1 MKRPFKHPLSPT
13 KNRCLWGI
21 FMSCALLSQGTRV
34 CHPIGVLPLCEGAA
48 VSLTPV
54 IRKHLLCTNRMP
66 ENWQT
71 DRRLPP
77 QMSLSKQCE
86 LRPYTWKSY
95 TQSRAGSALAE
106 IALRLTKSQ
115 FITADSV
122 SPSAHENDVCCSAA
136 TKTNRSSI
144 SKHNGCTVRNLTK
157 ANYFISSN
165 LSFSTVKSLQS
176 LALLNNLQN

>member
-1 MKRPFKHPLSPT
+1 MASTPHSHYNFMKRPFKHPLSPT

-71 DRRLPP
+71 DQRLPP

-86 LRPYTWKSY
+86 LRQYTWKSY
-95 TQSRAGSALAE
+95 TQRAEQGLHLQRSLWGSQRA
-106 IALRLTKSQ
+106 S
-115 FITADSV
+115 
-122 SPSAHENDVCCSAA
+122 
-136 TKTNRSSI
+136 
-144 SKHNGCTVRNLTK
+144 
-157 ANYFISSN
+157 
-165 LSFSTVKSLQS
+165 SLQ
-176 LALLNNLQN
+176 LTQFLHLHMRMTFAALQLLKQTEAAFPSTMAAQ

>member
-1 MKRPFKHPLSPT
+1 MASTPHSHYNFMKRPFKHPLSPT

-71 DRRLPP
+71 DQRLPP
-77 QMSLSKQCE
+77 QTSLSKQCE
-86 LRPYTWKSY
+86 LRQHTMEILYTE
-95 TQSRAGSALAE
+95 QSRVCTCRDRSE
-106 IALRLTKSQ
+106 
-115 FITADSV
+115 
-122 SPSAHENDVCCSAA
+122 AHKEPVHYSW
-136 TKTNRSSI
+136 
-144 SKHNGCTVRNLTK
+144 
-157 ANYFISSN
+157 
-165 LSFSTVKSLQS
+165 LSFSICTWEWR
-176 LALLNNLQN
+176 LLLCSY